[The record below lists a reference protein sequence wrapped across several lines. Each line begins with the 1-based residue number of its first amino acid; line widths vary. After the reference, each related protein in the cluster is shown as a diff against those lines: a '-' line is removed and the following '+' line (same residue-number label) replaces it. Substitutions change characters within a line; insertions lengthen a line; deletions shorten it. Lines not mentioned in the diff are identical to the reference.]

1 MHIQQGD
8 VYEMEGGVV
17 KHRKMTD
24 EELKNMIGHIR
35 LNTGFSLPDQLI
47 QDFMN
52 DGSIVPSFKKCVHF
66 NRNDFNSMVQHL
78 KVKRK
83 KLPKKVSKK
92 ISKSRSKDLS
102 KSKSKSKSKPKSDS
116 RPKSKPKRSKRTI
129 KVVQEK
135 SIK

>member
-1 MHIQQGD
+1 MHIQQGN
-8 VYEMEGGVV
+8 VYEIEGGVV

-52 DGSIVPSFKKCVHF
+52 DGSMVPSFKKCVHF

-83 KLPKKVSKK
+83 KLPRRITKK
-92 ISKSRSKDLS
+92 
-102 KSKSKSKSKPKSDS
+102 KSKSKSKAKTGSRSDLRSKV
-116 RPKSKPKRSKRTI
+116 RPKKRVRKSI
-129 KVVQEK
+129 KVTQEK

>member
-1 MHIQQGD
+1 MHIQQGN
-8 VYEMEGGVV
+8 VYEMEEGVV

-66 NRNDFNSMVQHL
+66 NRNDFNTMVQHL

-83 KLPKKVSKK
+83 KLPKK
-92 ISKSRSKDLS
+92 KSRSKPRSLP
-102 KSKSKSKSKPKSDS
+102 KPKKKV
-116 RPKSKPKRSKRTI
+116 RKTI
-129 KVVQEK
+129 KVSQEK

>member
-1 MHIQQGD
+1 MHIQQGN
-8 VYEMEGGVV
+8 VYEIEGGVV

-35 LNTGFSLPDQLI
+35 LKTGFSLPDQLI

-52 DGSIVPSFKKCVHF
+52 DGSMVPSFKKCVHF

-83 KLPKKVSKK
+83 KLPRRITKK
-92 ISKSRSKDLS
+92 
-102 KSKSKSKSKPKSDS
+102 KSKSKSKAKSGSRSDLRSKV
-116 RPKSKPKRSKRTI
+116 RPKKRVRKSI
-129 KVVQEK
+129 KVTQEK

>member
-1 MHIQQGD
+1 MHIQQGN
-8 VYEMEGGVV
+8 VYEIEGGVV

-52 DGSIVPSFKKCVHF
+52 DGSMVPSFKKCVHF

-83 KLPKKVSKK
+83 KLPRRITKK
-92 ISKSRSKDLS
+92 
-102 KSKSKSKSKPKSDS
+102 KSKSKSKAKSGSRSESMSKV
-116 RPKSKPKRSKRTI
+116 RPKKKVRKSI
-129 KVVQEK
+129 KVTQEK

>member
-1 MHIQQGD
+1 MYIQQGN
-8 VYEMEGGVV
+8 VYEIEGGVV

-52 DGSIVPSFKKCVHF
+52 DGSMVPSFKKCVHF

-83 KLPKKVSKK
+83 KLPRRITKK
-92 ISKSRSKDLS
+92 
-102 KSKSKSKSKPKSDS
+102 KSKSKSGSSSESMSKVRSKP
-116 RPKSKPKRSKRTI
+116 RPKKRVRKSI
-129 KVVQEK
+129 KVSQEK

>member
-1 MHIQQGD
+1 MHIQQGN
-8 VYEMEGGVV
+8 VYEIEGGVV

-52 DGSIVPSFKKCVHF
+52 DGSMVPSFKKCVHF

-83 KLPKKVSKK
+83 KLPRRITKK
-92 ISKSRSKDLS
+92 
-102 KSKSKSKSKPKSDS
+102 KSKSKSRSDLRSKV
-116 RPKSKPKRSKRTI
+116 RPKKRVRKSI
-129 KVVQEK
+129 KVTQEK

>member
-8 VYEMEGGVV
+8 VYHVEGGIV
-17 KHRKMTD
+17 KHRKMND

-83 KLPKKVSKK
+83 KLPKRITKKNSIPQDSKNDVK
-92 ISKSRSKDLS
+92 TRPS
-102 KSKSKSKSKPKSDS
+102 SKP
-116 RPKSKPKRSKRTI
+116 RPKLRPKLRLKRT
-129 KVVQEK
+129 VK
-135 SIK
+135 SIKSLKKSIK

>member
-1 MHIQQGD
+1 MHIQQGN
-8 VYEMEGGVV
+8 VYEIEGGVV

-52 DGSIVPSFKKCVHF
+52 DGSMVPSFKKCVHF

-83 KLPKKVSKK
+83 KLPRRITKKKSRSKSK
-92 ISKSRSKDLS
+92 AKSKSRSESMAKVRPNP
-102 KSKSKSKSKPKSDS
+102 KPKK
-116 RPKSKPKRSKRTI
+116 RVRKSI
-129 KVVQEK
+129 KVTQEK

>member
-92 ISKSRSKDLS
+92 ISKSRSKS
-102 KSKSKSKSKPKSDS
+102 KSRPKSDS
-116 RPKSKPKRSKRTI
+116 RPKPKRSKRTI

-135 SIK
+135 SIKK

>member
-1 MHIQQGD
+1 MHIQQGN
-8 VYEMEGGVV
+8 VYEIEGGVV

-52 DGSIVPSFKKCVHF
+52 DGSMVPSFKKCVHF

-83 KLPKKVSKK
+83 KLPRRITKK
-92 ISKSRSKDLS
+92 
-102 KSKSKSKSKPKSDS
+102 KSKSKAKSGSRSDLRSKV
-116 RPKSKPKRSKRTI
+116 RPKKRVRKSI
-129 KVVQEK
+129 KVTQEK

>member
-1 MHIQQGD
+1 MYIQQGN
-8 VYEMEGGVV
+8 VYEIEGGVV

-52 DGSIVPSFKKCVHF
+52 DGSMVPSFKKCVHF

-83 KLPKKVSKK
+83 KLPRRITKK
-92 ISKSRSKDLS
+92 
-102 KSKSKSKSKPKSDS
+102 KSKSESMSKVRSKP
-116 RPKSKPKRSKRTI
+116 RPKKRVRKSI
-129 KVVQEK
+129 KVSQEK

>member
-8 VYEMEGGVV
+8 VYKMEGGVV

-83 KLPKKVSKK
+83 RLPKKVSKK
-92 ISKSRSKDLS
+92 ISKSRSKSRS
-102 KSKSKSKSKPKSDS
+102 KSDSRSKPDS

-135 SIK
+135 SIKK

>member
-1 MHIQQGD
+1 MHIQQGN
-8 VYEMEGGVV
+8 VYEIEGGVV

-52 DGSIVPSFKKCVHF
+52 DGSMVPSFKKCVHF

-83 KLPKKVSKK
+83 KLPRRITKK
-92 ISKSRSKDLS
+92 
-102 KSKSKSKSKPKSDS
+102 KSKSKSKAKSGSRPNPKPKK
-116 RPKSKPKRSKRTI
+116 RVRKSI
-129 KVVQEK
+129 KVTQEK

>member
-1 MHIQQGD
+1 MHVQTGD
-8 VYEMEGGVV
+8 VYSSEDGNV

-24 EELKNMIGHIR
+24 DELKSMLGHIR

-83 KLPKKVSKK
+83 KLPK
-92 ISKSRSKDLS
+92 R
-102 KSKSKSKSKPKSDS
+102 KSKQKKNPKPKSK
-116 RPKSKPKRSKRTI
+116 RPKIRKTKKVIEKTI
-129 KVVQEK
+129 K
-135 SIK
+135 

>member
-1 MHIQQGD
+1 MHIQQGN
-8 VYEMEGGVV
+8 VYEIEGGVV

-83 KLPKKVSKK
+83 KLPKKVSRK
-92 ISKSRSKDLS
+92 ISKSKSDSKP
-102 KSKSKSKSKPKSDS
+102 KPKSDS
-116 RPKSKPKRSKRTI
+116 RPRPKPKRSKRTI
-129 KVVQEK
+129 KVVHEK

>member
-1 MHIQQGD
+1 MHIQQGN
-8 VYEMEGGVV
+8 VYEIEGGVV

-52 DGSIVPSFKKCVHF
+52 DGSMVPSFKKCVHF

-83 KLPKKVSKK
+83 KLPRRITKK
-92 ISKSRSKDLS
+92 
-102 KSKSKSKSKPKSDS
+102 KSKSGYSSESMSKVRSKP
-116 RPKSKPKRSKRTI
+116 RPKKRVRKSI
-129 KVVQEK
+129 KVSQEK

>member
-1 MHIQQGD
+1 MYIQQGD
-8 VYEMEGGVV
+8 VYQMEDGNI

-78 KVKRK
+78 KVKKK
-83 KLPKKVSKK
+83 KLPKRVSK
-92 ISKSRSKDLS
+92 R
-102 KSKSKSKSKPKSDS
+102 KSKSKPKAVNPKPVK
-116 RPKSKPKRSKRTI
+116 PKSKPKIKRKTL
-129 KVVQEK
+129 KVTNEK
-135 SIK
+135 SIKK

>member
-8 VYEMEGGVV
+8 VYEMEGGIV

-92 ISKSRSKDLS
+92 KSKAKADSKSRSKAKAD
-102 KSKSKSKSKPKSDS
+102 SKSKPKP
-116 RPKSKPKRSKRTI
+116 RPKPKRAKRTI
-129 KVVQEK
+129 KVVHEK

>member
-1 MHIQQGD
+1 MHIQQGN
-8 VYEMEGGVV
+8 VYEMEEGVV

-66 NRNDFNSMVQHL
+66 NRNDFNSMVENI

-83 KLPKKVSKK
+83 TLPKRITKQKKIKIKRKIARKSKK
-92 ISKSRSKDLS
+92 SHVTKEVK
-102 KSKSKSKSKPKSDS
+102 
-116 RPKSKPKRSKRTI
+116 
-129 KVVQEK
+129 
-135 SIK
+135 

>member
-92 ISKSRSKDLS
+92 NS
-102 KSKSKSKSKPKSDS
+102 KSKSKSKSDSKPRAKP
-116 RPKSKPKRSKRTI
+116 RPKPKRSKRTI

>member
-8 VYEMEGGVV
+8 VYHVEGGIV
-17 KHRKMTD
+17 KHRKMND

-83 KLPKKVSKK
+83 KLPRRITKK
-92 ISKSRSKDLS
+92 
-102 KSKSKSKSKPKSDS
+102 KSKSKSRSDLRSKV
-116 RPKSKPKRSKRTI
+116 RPKKRVRKSI
-129 KVVQEK
+129 KVTQEK

>member
-83 KLPKKVSKK
+83 KLPKKVSRK
-92 ISKSRSKDLS
+92 IS
-102 KSKSKSKSKPKSDS
+102 KSKSKSKADSKPRAKP
-116 RPKSKPKRSKRTI
+116 RPKPKRSKRTI

>member
-1 MHIQQGD
+1 MNFKTGD
-8 VYEMEGGVV
+8 VYVYEDGVL

-52 DGSIVPSFKKCVHF
+52 DGKIVPSFKKCVHF

-78 KVKRK
+78 KVRK
-83 KLPKKVSKK
+83 KRLPPKKSKK
-92 ISKSRSKDLS
+92 IM
-102 KSKSKSKSKPKSDS
+102 
-116 RPKSKPKRSKRTI
+116 SKPKRRRPKPKRGT
-129 KVVQEK
+129 KKATEK
-135 SIK
+135 KN

>member
-1 MHIQQGD
+1 MHIQQGN
-8 VYEMEGGVV
+8 VYEMEEGVV

-52 DGSIVPSFKKCVHF
+52 DGKIVPSFKKCVHF

-78 KVKRK
+78 KVRK
-83 KLPKKVSKK
+83 KRLPPKKSKK
-92 ISKSRSKDLS
+92 M
-102 KSKSKSKSKPKSDS
+102 SKPKDINPKRR
-116 RPKSKPKRSKRTI
+116 RPKPKRVTKKAT
-129 KVVQEK
+129 EK
-135 SIK
+135 KN

>member
-8 VYEMEGGVV
+8 VYKIEGGVV

-83 KLPKKVSKK
+83 RLPKKVSKK
-92 ISKSRSKDLS
+92 ISNSRSKSRSKSD
-102 KSKSKSKSKPKSDS
+102 SKSKPDS

-135 SIK
+135 SIKK

>member
-1 MHIQQGD
+1 MHIQQGN
-8 VYEMEGGVV
+8 VYEIEGGVV

-52 DGSIVPSFKKCVHF
+52 DGSMVPSFKKCVHF

-83 KLPKKVSKK
+83 KLPRRISKK
-92 ISKSRSKDLS
+92 KSRT
-102 KSKSKSKSKPKSDS
+102 KSSSKSKP
-116 RPKSKPKRSKRTI
+116 RSKPKPKPKKMVRKTI
-129 KVVQEK
+129 KVPQEK

>member
-1 MHIQQGD
+1 MHYKKSDVYERGD
-8 VYEMEGGVV
+8 VYEMKDGIV

-24 EELKNMIGHIR
+24 EELKDMLGHIR

-78 KVKRK
+78 KVKK
-83 KLPKKVSKK
+83 KRLPKKKSKRIKLSLSMSKGLKPRRKK
-92 ISKSRSKDLS
+92 I
-102 KSKSKSKSKPKSDS
+102 
-116 RPKSKPKRSKRTI
+116 KRGTK
-129 KVVQEK
+129 KANEK
-135 SIK
+135 LATEKKN

>member
-1 MHIQQGD
+1 MHIQQGN
-8 VYEMEGGVV
+8 VYEIEGGVV

-52 DGSIVPSFKKCVHF
+52 DGSMVPSFKKCVHF

-83 KLPKKVSKK
+83 KLPRRITKK
-92 ISKSRSKDLS
+92 
-102 KSKSKSKSKPKSDS
+102 KSKSKSKAKSGSRSDLRSKV
-116 RPKSKPKRSKRTI
+116 RPKKRVRKSI
-129 KVVQEK
+129 KVTQEK

>member
-1 MHIQQGD
+1 MHIKQGD

-83 KLPKKVSKK
+83 KLPKKVSRK
-92 ISKSRSKDLS
+92 ISKSKSDSKP
-102 KSKSKSKSKPKSDS
+102 KPKSDS
-116 RPKSKPKRSKRTI
+116 RPRPKPKRSKRTI
-129 KVVQEK
+129 KVVHEK

>member
-8 VYEMEGGVV
+8 VYEMEGGIV

-92 ISKSRSKDLS
+92 
-102 KSKSKSKSKPKSDS
+102 KSKSKADSKSKAKAKP
-116 RPKSKPKRSKRTI
+116 RPKPKRAKRTI
-129 KVVQEK
+129 KVVHEK

>member
-83 KLPKKVSKK
+83 KLPKRVSKR
-92 ISKSRSKDLS
+92 KSRSK
-102 KSKSKSKSKPKSDS
+102 
-116 RPKSKPKRSKRTI
+116 PKSKPKPKKRVRKTI
-129 KVVQEK
+129 KVSNEK
-135 SIK
+135 TN